1 MVLKEIQSQ
10 IARKIDEG
18 QFVAMGSPDVDLLK
32 KRLLILGLPSDWL
45 DLLEAWL
52 RDRAAFVEVSADR
65 SMLFDVS
72 IDTVQGSI
80 LGPVLFSLF
89 FGPVFGLNKIVAY
102 ADDTYTIISS
112 STKANAVVELGKALT
127 TISL

>member
-1 MVLKEIQSQ
+1 
-10 IARKIDEG
+10 
-18 QFVAMGSPDVDLLK
+18 
-32 KRLLILGLPSDWL
+32 
-45 DLLEAWL
+45 
-52 RDRAAFVEVSADR
+52 
-65 SMLFDVS
+65 MLFDVS